1 MDELLKLIK
10 GFAPALAHAVAGPL
24 GGAAVSMIAKK
35 FGVEDSVAAV
45 AQAIA
50 GDPEAEKKLRE
61 LALEYARLHLEN
73 VKGARDM
80 QVAALAQS
88 DVFSKRFVYYFAA
101 YWSVCAVIYIACIT
115 FAPIPQANLR
125 FADTILGFLLG
136 TVVATILNFFFG
148 TSKSS
153 QDKTDKMAEMM
164 RSAS

>member
-1 MDELLKLIK
+1 MDELLNLLK
-10 GFAPALAHAVAGPL
+10 GFAPAIATAVAGPL

-50 GDPEAEKKLRE
+50 GDPKAEEKLRE
-61 LALEYARLHLEN
+61 LDMEYARLHLEN

-164 RSAS
+164 RGAS